1 MEGIL
6 IFSLIFFLISIYL
19 FDRNIIQIASLICN
33 DDILSY
39 LIESKFLEINQNKYL
54 NNLLTNQNINEINLE
69 YIDDFGATIFHYLG
83 ARGRIDLLKL
93 LESKLDKLDK
103 KIFLK
108 EDKAGLTCF
117 DRASTNCS
125 NIETI
130 QFLIGKSQIE
140 MDYSNSKI
148 KSMINWAFYNCSI
161 KIVSWLFLN
170 VKSIPKDIL
179 NKYSLL
185 HEVKLETDD
194 STVQSFIEYFLKDSN
209 LLNLKID
216 RIDINSRNSGGN
228 TLMMELAGGYF
239 RALSINLADFLI
251 KIGTDLK
258 IKNYQNQNI
267 IHIAASAGNLELIEY
282 LKNYKESSG
291 GWTDI
296 DKFGNT
302 ALIMAVENGYFN
314 VVKYLVLNN
323 SNSIS
328 LEKTNIYGFNAL
340 DVALSKG
347 YHDISRFL
355 SGFFLISNIPRLIS
369 NLNKFFE
376 SFSCKNFLL
385 HPLVI
390 KTSEELKNRIFIVR
404 GKDQGKAAWHY
415 VDVEPWSIDE
425 LKSQPHGS
433 NIDVTNFG
441 KILTS
446 GWGDNPS
453 KEAKLDVELIEE
465 QRVYFHKFKNS
476 ILKNNIYMIERSGLN
491 DYKDYYG
498 ANLMHISAAYGRLDL
513 ILWLY
518 FKKFDIKTTDDCG
531 NTALFYAALNHQY
544 DAVVLLK
551 LLGLNK
557 LYFGK
562 CRFLSGHIE
571 KYLIKTNLNFH
582 PNTLVASLLDG
593 IKVANKIIVQTEE
606 VEIVEKVFRDYFE
619 KFSENPHFELIFR
632 SNLR

>member
-6 IFSLIFFLISIYL
+6 IFSLMFFLTSIYL

-33 DDILSY
+33 DDILRY

-69 YIDDFGATIFHYLG
+69 YIDDFGATILHYLG
-83 ARGRIDLLKL
+83 ARGRIDLLKF
-93 LESKLDKLDK
+93 LESKLNNLDK
-103 KIFLK
+103 NFFLK

-117 DRASTNCS
+117 DRASTNGS

-130 QFLIGKSQIE
+130 QFLIKKSQIE
-140 MDYSNSKI
+140 MDYSNPKI

-161 KIVSWLFLN
+161 KIISWLFLN

-179 NKYSLL
+179 HKYSLL
-185 HEVKLETDD
+185 HEVILEADD
-194 STVQSFIEYFLKDSN
+194 STVQSFIEYFLNDTN
-209 LLNLKID
+209 LLKLKID
-216 RIDINSRNSGGN
+216 RFDINSRNSGGN

-282 LKNYKESSG
+282 LKNYKELG

-323 SNSIS
+323 NSIS

-369 NLNKFFE
+369 NLNKFFD

-415 VDVEPWSIDE
+415 VDVEPWSIE
-425 LKSQPHGS
+425 VLKSQPHGS

-465 QRVYFHKFKNS
+465 QRVYFNKFKNS

-518 FKKFDIKTTDDCG
+518 LKKIDIKTTDDCG

-571 KYLIKTNLNFH
+571 KYLIKKNLNFH

-593 IKVANKIIVQTEE
+593 IKVANKIIVQNEE
-606 VEIVEKVFRDYFE
+606 VEIVERVFRDYFE
-619 KFSENPHFELIFR
+619 KYSENPHFELMFR